1 MRSVALI
8 LAAGASSRLGE
19 PKSLVEI
26 NGKTVYQ
33 HTVNK
38 LRKAG
43 IQSIFCV
50 TRQELS
56 VDIVL
61 SAESV
66 NVVVNLEPELGRT
79 GSIQQGLLSILKSEK
94 KAPNCVLIVP
104 VDRPSW
110 DEKTI
115 DDLLAQ
121 ESASAPISGGHP
133 MIIFEND
140 IQSILAA
147 KKDAPLRDV
156 INFERIYTSEIE
168 QVNLDYPEDIE
179 KLKSLSSIIFK
190 E

>member
-43 IQSIFCV
+43 IESIFCV

-56 VDIVL
+56 VDIML

-66 NVVVNLEPELGRT
+66 NVVVNLDPELGRT

-94 KAPNCVLIVP
+94 KPPNCVLIVP

-110 DEKTI
+110 NQKTI
-115 DDLLAQ
+115 IDLLAQ
-121 ESASAPISGGHP
+121 ESASAPVNGGHP

-140 IQSILAA
+140 IQSILVAE
-147 KKDAPLRDV
+147 KDAPLRDV
-156 INFERIYTSEIE
+156 IKFERIYTSEIE

-179 KLKSLSSIIFK
+179 KLKSLSSVIFK

>member
-19 PKSLVEI
+19 PKPLVEI

-38 LRKAG
+38 LKKAG
-43 IQSIFCV
+43 IKNIFCV

-56 VDIVL
+56 VDIML
-61 SAESV
+61 GAESV
-66 NVVVNLEPELGRT
+66 NVVVNSQPELGRT
-79 GSIQQGLLSILKSEK
+79 GSVQEGLLSILKSEK
-94 KAPNCVLIVP
+94 KPPNCVLIVP

-115 DDLLAQ
+115 NDLLAQ
-121 ESASAPISGGHP
+121 ELASAPIHGGHP
-133 MIIFEND
+133 MIIFEKD
-140 IQSILAA
+140 IQSILLAE
-147 KKDAPLRDV
+147 KDAPLREV
-156 INFERIYTSEIE
+156 VKFERIYTSEIE
-168 QVNLDYPEDIE
+168 QINLDYPEDIE
-179 KLKSLSSIIFK
+179 KLKSLSSVIFK